1 MTVKILTDSTSDLP
15 KDLSD
20 SLGIELVPAN
30 IHFGNETFKDGV
42 DLSPD
47 DFYDRLTHSDTF
59 PRTSQPSPGE
69 FVQIYE
75 RLGKEADA
83 IVSMHI
89 SSKLS
94 GTYNS
99 AVQGSQ
105 EANAG
110 CPIEVIDSQQASMA
124 LGVAAVAAAQVANG
138 GGSAQEVADAAR
150 DASSRSV
157 CAALLDTL
165 EYLQK
170 GGRIGKAGAM
180 LGSLL
185 KIKPIII
192 ISDGEVHQ
200 FAKERTLNRALVRL
214 ESAARDLAP
223 IEELGV
229 MYSTESDDAMRVA
242 GNLQDLLPEG
252 KEPII
257 TRIGPAIGAHAGPG
271 AIGIG
276 VLRAG
281 T

>member
-1 MTVKILTDSTSDLP
+1 MTVKLVTDSTSDLP
-15 KDLSD
+15 QDLAD

-42 DLSPD
+42 DLSHD
-47 DFYDRLTHSDTF
+47 DFYERLTHGDTF

-69 FVQIYE
+69 FAQVYE
-75 RLGKEADA
+75 RLAQDADA
-83 IVSMHI
+83 IVSIHI

-99 AVQGSQ
+99 AVHGKR
-105 EANAG
+105 EADVA
-110 CPIEVIDSQQASMA
+110 CPIEVIDSQQASLA
-124 LGVAAVAAAQVANG
+124 LGMAAVAAARAASAG
-138 GGSAQEVADAAR
+138 GTADEVASEAR
-150 DASSRSV
+150 DAASRSV
-157 CAALLDTL
+157 CTALLDTL

-170 GGRIGKAGAM
+170 GGRIGKASAM
-180 LGSLL
+180 MGSLL

-192 ISDGEVHQ
+192 IRDGEVQQ
-200 FAKERTLNRALVRL
+200 FAKERTLNKALSRL
-214 ESAARDLAP
+214 EEAARDLAP

-229 MYSTESDDAMRVA
+229 IYSTERDDALRVA
-242 GNLQDLLPEG
+242 ENLRDLLPEG

-257 TRIGPAIGAHAGPG
+257 ARIGPAIGAHAGPG

-276 VLRAG
+276 VLRAS

>member
-1 MTVKILTDSTSDLP
+1 MTVKVITDSTSDLP
-15 KDLSD
+15 QDLAD

-47 DFYDRLTHSDTF
+47 DFYERLTHGDTF

-69 FVQIYE
+69 LVQVYE
-75 RLGKEADA
+75 RLGKDADA
-83 IVSMHI
+83 IVSLHI

-105 EANAG
+105 EADAA
-110 CPIEVIDSQQASMA
+110 CPIEVIDSQQGTMA
-124 LGVAAVAAAQVANG
+124 LGMAAIAAARVAND
-138 GGSAQEVADAAR
+138 GGSAGEVAAMAR
-150 DASSRSV
+150 DAASRSV
-157 CAALLDTL
+157 CSALLDTL

-192 ISDGEVHQ
+192 IRDGEVQQ
-200 FAKERTLNRALVRL
+200 FAKERTLNRALARL
-214 ESAARDLAP
+214 EQAARELAP
-223 IEELGV
+223 IEELSV
-229 MYSTESDDAMRVA
+229 MYSTERDDAVRVA
-242 GNLQDLLPEG
+242 GNLRDLLPEG

-271 AIGIG
+271 AIGVG
-276 VLRAG
+276 VLRASP
-281 T
+281 

>member
-1 MTVKILTDSTSDLP
+1 MTPSQ
-15 KDLSD
+15 
-20 SLGIELVPAN
+20 
-30 IHFGNETFKDGV
+30 
-42 DLSPD
+42 
-47 DFYDRLTHSDTF
+47 
-59 PRTSQPSPGE
+59 RTSQPSPGE

-83 IVSMHI
+83 IVSIHI

-99 AVQGSQ
+99 AVHGKR
-105 EANAG
+105 EADVA
-110 CPIEVIDSQQASMA
+110 CPIEVIDSQQASLA
-124 LGVAAVAAAQVANG
+124 LGMAAVAAARAASAG
-138 GGSAQEVADAAR
+138 GTADEVASKAR
-150 DASSRSV
+150 DAASRSV
-157 CAALLDTL
+157 CTALLDTL

-192 ISDGEVHQ
+192 IRDGEVQQ
-200 FAKERTLNRALVRL
+200 FAKERTLNKALSRL
-214 ESAARDLAP
+214 EEAARDLAP

-229 MYSTESDDAMRVA
+229 IYSTERDDALRVA
-242 GNLQDLLPEG
+242 EKLRDLLPEG

-257 TRIGPAIGAHAGPG
+257 ARIGPAIGAHAGPG

-276 VLRAG
+276 VLRAS

>member
-1 MTVKILTDSTSDLP
+1 MTIKLVTDSTSDLP
-15 KDLSD
+15 QDLAD

-42 DLSPD
+42 DLSHD
-47 DFYDRLTHSDTF
+47 DFYERLTHGDTF

-69 FVQIYE
+69 FAQVYE
-75 RLGKEADA
+75 RLAQNADA
-83 IVSMHI
+83 IVSIHI

-99 AVQGSQ
+99 AVHGKR
-105 EANAG
+105 EADVA
-110 CPIEVIDSQQASMA
+110 CPIEVIDSQQASLA
-124 LGVAAVAAAQVANG
+124 LGMAAVAAARAASAG
-138 GGSAQEVADAAR
+138 GTADEVASKAR
-150 DASSRSV
+150 DAASRSV
-157 CAALLDTL
+157 CTALLDTL

-192 ISDGEVHQ
+192 IRDGEVQQ
-200 FAKERTLNRALVRL
+200 FAKERTLNKALSRL
-214 ESAARDLAP
+214 EEAARDLAP
-223 IEELGV
+223 IEQLGV
-229 MYSTESDDAMRVA
+229 IYSTERDDALRVA
-242 GNLQDLLPEG
+242 EKLRDLLPEG

-257 TRIGPAIGAHAGPG
+257 ARIGPAIGAHAGPG

-276 VLRAG
+276 VLRASP
-281 T
+281 

>member
-1 MTVKILTDSTSDLP
+1 MTVKVVTDSTSDLP
-15 KDLSD
+15 QDLAD
-20 SLGIELVPAN
+20 SLGIELVPAI

-47 DFYDRLTHSDTF
+47 DFYERLTHGDTF

-69 FVQIYE
+69 LVQIYE

-83 IVSMHI
+83 IVSIHI

-105 EANAG
+105 EANAA
-110 CPIEVIDSQQASMA
+110 CPIEVIDSQQATLA
-124 LGVAAVAAAQVANG
+124 LGMAAIASARVAND
-138 GGSAQEVADAAR
+138 GGSADEVAAMAR
-150 DASSRSV
+150 DAASRSV
-157 CAALLDTL
+157 CSALLDTL

-192 ISDGEVHQ
+192 IRDGEVQ
-200 FAKERTLNRALVRL
+200 QLAKERTLNRALARL
-214 ESAARDLAP
+214 EQATRDLAP

-229 MYSTESDDAMRVA
+229 MYSTERDDALRVA
-242 GNLQDLLPEG
+242 ENLRDLLPEG

-257 TRIGPAIGAHAGPG
+257 ARIGPAIGAHAGPG

-276 VLRAG
+276 VLRAS

>member
-1 MTVKILTDSTSDLP
+1 MTVKVITDSTSDLP
-15 KDLSD
+15 QDLAD

-42 DLSPD
+42 DLSAD
-47 DFYDRLTHSDTF
+47 DFYERLTHGDTF

-69 FVQIYE
+69 LVQVYE
-75 RLGKEADA
+75 RLGKDADA
-83 IVSMHI
+83 IVSLHI

-105 EANAG
+105 EADAA
-110 CPIEVIDSQQASMA
+110 CPIEVIDSQQATLA
-124 LGVAAVAAAQVANG
+124 LGMAAIAAARVAND
-138 GGSAQEVADAAR
+138 GGSAGEVAAMAR
-150 DASSRSV
+150 DAASRSV
-157 CAALLDTL
+157 CSALLDTL

-192 ISDGEVHQ
+192 IRDGEVQQ
-200 FAKERTLNRALVRL
+200 FAKERTLNRALARL
-214 ESAARDLAP
+214 EQAARDLAP
-223 IEELGV
+223 IEDLGV
-229 MYSTESDDAMRVA
+229 MYSTERDDALRVA
-242 GNLQDLLPEG
+242 GSLRDLLPEG

-257 TRIGPAIGAHAGPG
+257 ARIGPAIGAHAGPG

-276 VLRAG
+276 VLRASP
-281 T
+281 

>member
-1 MTVKILTDSTSDLP
+1 MTVKLVTDSTSDLP
-15 KDLSD
+15 QDLAD

-42 DLSPD
+42 DLSHD
-47 DFYDRLTHSDTF
+47 DFYERLTHGDTF

-69 FVQIYE
+69 FAQVYE
-75 RLGKEADA
+75 RLAQDADA
-83 IVSMHI
+83 IVSIHI

-99 AVQGSQ
+99 AVHGKR
-105 EANAG
+105 EADVA
-110 CPIEVIDSQQASMA
+110 CPIEVIDSQQASLA
-124 LGVAAVAAAQVANG
+124 LGMAAVAAARAASA
-138 GGSAQEVADAAR
+138 GGSVDDVASKAR
-150 DASSRSV
+150 DAASRSV
-157 CAALLDTL
+157 CTALLDTL

-192 ISDGEVHQ
+192 IRDGEVQQ
-200 FAKERTLNRALVRL
+200 FAKERTLNKALSRL
-214 ESAARDLAP
+214 EEAARDLAP

-229 MYSTESDDAMRVA
+229 IYSTERDDALRVA
-242 GNLQDLLPEG
+242 EKLRDLLPEG

-257 TRIGPAIGAHAGPG
+257 ARIGPAIGAHAGPG

-276 VLRAG
+276 VLRAS

>member
-1 MTVKILTDSTSDLP
+1 MTVKVITDSTSDLP
-15 KDLSD
+15 QDLAD

-47 DFYDRLTHSDTF
+47 DFYDRLTHGDTF

-69 FVQIYE
+69 FVQVYE

-99 AVQGSQ
+99 AVQGKQ
-105 EANAG
+105 EANAN
-110 CPIEVIDSQQASMA
+110 CPIEVIDSQQGTIA
-124 LGVAAVAAAQVANG
+124 LGLAALAAARVANDG
-138 GGSAQEVADAAR
+138 GTADDVTNAAR
-150 DASSRSV
+150 DTAGRAV
-157 CAALLDTL
+157 CTALLDTL

-192 ISDGEVHQ
+192 IRDGEVQQ
-200 FAKERTLNRALVRL
+200 FAKERTLNRALARL
-214 ESAARDLAP
+214 EQGARDLAP

-229 MYSTESDDAMRVA
+229 MYSTERDDAVRVA
-242 GNLQDLLPEG
+242 DSLSDLLPEG

-257 TRIGPAIGAHAGPG
+257 ARIGPAIGAHAGPG
-271 AIGIG
+271 AVGVG